1 MDSLEENINE
11 DLIKERAQCNFDVS
25 ELTYFLDDGKENT
38 EQRRKFEKIVFSF
51 KELKDPVSEEYLS
64 HKEKYENA
72 IRKSSLLVKIT
83 KENFQDMESEMTEKL
98 GINGILARVAQ
109 AVIKDV
115 SPFLLHFGM
124 FVPTIVGQ
132 GDAEQLSYW
141 LPRALDMNIIGA
153 YVQTELGHGTYVR
166 GLETTA
172 TYDPETEEFVLN
184 SPTLTSYKWWP
195 GGLGCTANHCI
206 VTAQLYTKEQCHGVH
221 NFVVQI
227 RDEET
232 HIPRMG
238 VRVGEIGPKMGFN
251 TADNGFL
258 EFQNYRVPRKA
269 MLMKNAKVLKDGTY
283 VKPTNEKLTYGTM
296 VYVRVSLVS
305 EVALH
310 LAKAA
315 TIAIRYSAVRRQSKL
330 KLDEPEL
337 QILDYTTQQHKLFIC
352 IATSYALDMAGKW
365 LWKTYKKVSRDIGHG
380 KTDSLPELHALACC
394 LKAISTADAAA
405 CIEKCRLAC
414 GGHGYMSSS
423 NLPLLYGLITATCTY
438 EGDNTVLLLQTAS
451 GHYRN
456 SISRSN
462 YIYITA
468 WEAAAVLLCRHPAS
482 PTPISIDTA
491 PESSLLMRASPHT
504 EITCERVSFWSQTES
519 IKYNTTLL
527 LSNTRTLLP
536 WYLVKAWDQK
546 ENAKDVK
553 TTVSYLHHA
562 YNNRYEKW
570 DNTTEN
576 IIIGLQIVAA
586 GKISSSVKSLN
597 KRVEKGLAYEDAWN
611 LTSVQLTR
619 AAEAHCRAVLV
630 STYWA
635 ETQRRTATLSSSLR
649 VVLQTLAELYV
660 VYWALE
666 TVGDL
671 LQLLN
676 STLGAYDGRVYERL
690 MAEALKSPLNA
701 EPVNR
706 TFDTHLKPLMQG
718 KL

>member
-1 MDSLEENINE
+1 MDSLEESINE
-11 DLIKERAQCNFDVS
+11 DLIKERAQCSFDVS

-72 IRKSSLLVKIT
+72 IRKSCLLVKIT
-83 KENFQDMESEMTEKL
+83 KENFPDIESEMTEKL
-98 GINGILARVAQ
+98 GINGIPARVAQ
-109 AVIKDV
+109 AVKDV
-115 SPFLLHFGM
+115 PSFLVHFGL
-124 FVPTIVGQ
+124 FVPTIIGQ

-206 VTAQLYTKEQCHGVH
+206 VMAQLYTKEQCHGVH

-232 HIPRMG
+232 HMPRMG
-238 VRVGEIGPKMGFN
+238 VRVGEIGPKMGLN
-251 TADNGFL
+251 TTDNGFL

-283 VKPTNEKLTYGTM
+283 VKPANEKLTYGTM

-310 LAKAA
+310 LAKAT

-352 IATSYALDMAGKW
+352 LATSYALDMAGKW

-438 EGDNTVLLLQTAS
+438 EGDNTVLLLQTA
-451 GHYRN
+451 R
-456 SISRSN
+456 
-462 YIYITA
+462 
-468 WEAAAVLLCRHPAS
+468 
-482 PTPISIDTA
+482 
-491 PESSLLMRASPHT
+491 
-504 EITCERVSFWSQTES
+504 
-519 IKYNTTLL
+519 
-527 LSNTRTLLP
+527 
-536 WYLVKAWDQK
+536 YLVKAWNRE
-546 ENAKDVK
+546 ENAIDVK
-553 TTVSYLHHA
+553 STVSYLHLA

-630 STYWA
+630 NTYWA

-666 TVGDL
+666 TIGDL
-671 LQLLN
+671 LQFTNISENHIVELRARYEHLLTRLRPDAVGIVDAFDFTDELLN

-690 MAEALKSPLNA
+690 MAEALRSPLNA

-706 TFDTHLKPLMQG
+706 TFHTHLKPLMQG